1 MVALRADIAMFTN
14 AKRQVISYP
23 ESSKWLASINSKLIR
38 ARDREVGYGWQ
49 IMSHCHSGL
58 KIEGE
63 LGERSLR
70 VRVQEAFESLIYKSV
85 RVVAEAFLI
94 R

>member
-1 MVALRADIAMFTN
+1 
-14 AKRQVISYP
+14 
-23 ESSKWLASINSKLIR
+23 
-38 ARDREVGYGWQ
+38 
-49 IMSHCHSGL
+49 MSHCHSGL

-70 VRVQEAFESLIYKSV
+70 VRVQEASESLIYKSV

>member
-1 MVALRADIAMFTN
+1 MADNEPLPFW
-14 AKRQVISYP
+14 S
-23 ESSKWLASINSKLIR
+23 
-38 ARDREVGYGWQ
+38 
-49 IMSHCHSGL
+49 